1 MNFQVFMVVKRYIKV
16 VVALSFLLSS
26 YLSFA
31 DWKIDLSRRAKHI
44 GIQKYV
50 EVIPKEEKKEVFKY
64 YYSNKHPVQELVI
77 MSTKNG
83 FVPESVSL
91 KSGVQYR
98 IYLIN
103 VDKNVKNSS
112 FVMPGFSQYHSMYY
126 GNSKSFIIHPKKE
139 GVFKFESPETQKVG
153 KIVVHGVKSQYR
165 ANDNK
170 MSEHIDLNRG
180 LASDRGD

>member
-1 MNFQVFMVVKRYIKV
+1 MNFQNFMDVKKFIKAFVV
-16 VVALSFLLSS
+16 LSLLTWS
-26 YLSFA
+26 YSSFA

-44 GIQKYV
+44 GVQKYI

-64 YYSNKHPVQELVI
+64 YYSNKHPIQELVI
-77 MSTKNG
+77 MNTKKG

-98 IYLIN
+98 VHLIN
-103 VDKNVKNSS
+103 VDKDVKNSS

-139 GVFKFESPETQKVG
+139 GVFKFESPETQKIG
-153 KIVVHGVKSQYR
+153 KIIVHGQKSQFKT
-165 ANDNK
+165 NIKSD
-170 MSEHIDLNRG
+170 HIDLNRG
-180 LASDRGD
+180 LASDGE